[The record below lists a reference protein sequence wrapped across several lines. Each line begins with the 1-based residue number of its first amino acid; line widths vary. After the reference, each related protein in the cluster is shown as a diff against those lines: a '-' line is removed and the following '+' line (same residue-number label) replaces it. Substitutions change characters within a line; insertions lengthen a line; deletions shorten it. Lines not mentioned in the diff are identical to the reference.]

1 MSIRSQLL
9 IGFSVLTLVFLVDF
23 IVNKRLSSTIEKNT
37 TYLNNSEGVIRNSNM
52 LHKNMI
58 EMQSG
63 FRGFLLTGQEVFLEQ
78 FYEGIK
84 TVPLLIAQQQSLIST
99 MYQQQRLDSIV
110 TIHLKWVSYANSLIS
125 TKLDTLPEAN
135 AKYTELFE
143 TKLRMEVGKKL
154 NDKLK
159 TVFRSFDNFEY
170 QLRQERKMALQN
182 SVKNTNT
189 ITLVITIVS
198 ILLALLFGVYFIN
211 MITRRISNMITLA
224 EEISRGDFKIIND
237 SKNDELNR
245 LSIALNKMSLT
256 LKKTFNELTK
266 KNNELDQFAYV
277 VSHDLKTPLR
287 GINNIVS
294 WLEEDHEEQI
304 SPEIKQNLDLI
315 TSRTA
320 RLENMINGLLE
331 YAKVGKI
338 QKGMETVDLLRLVHE
353 IIDLVVPKD
362 YSVQI
367 DGVMPF
373 IETEKLHIEQVFSN
387 LITNA
392 VKYNRNENPKIIIKA
407 RELKDSYEF
416 TVTDNG
422 IGIQKEYFDKIFII
436 FHTLQEKDAFE
447 STGVGLAIVKKIIDD
462 YKGTIRV
469 ESEVGKGSSFIFTWP
484 KYLLQT
490 KNEKN
495 ENDIID

>member
-1 MSIRSQLL
+1 MSIRAQLL
-9 IGFSVLTLVFLVDF
+9 IGFSVLTMVFLIDF
-23 IVNKRLSSTIEKNT
+23 IVNKRLSGTIEKNT

-58 EMQSG
+58 EMQSA
-63 FRGFLLTGQEVFLEQ
+63 FRGFLLTGQEVFLVPY
-78 FYEGIK
+78 YEGIQ
-84 TVPLLIAQQQSLIST
+84 TVPVLIAQQQRLKST
-99 MYQQQRLDSIV
+99 MHQQRRLDSIV
-110 TIHLKWVSYANSLIS
+110 TIHLQWVKYANSLIS

-135 AKYTELFE
+135 AKYIELFE

-154 NDKLK
+154 NDKIK
-159 TVFRSFDNFEY
+159 TIFRSFDNYEY
-170 QLRQERKMALQN
+170 QLRQERKIALQK
-182 SVKNTNT
+182 SIITTNT
-189 ITLVITIVS
+189 ITLTITIIS
-198 ILLALLFGVYFIN
+198 ILLALCFGIYFVN
-211 MITRRISNMITLA
+211 MITRRISNMVALA
-224 EEISRGDFKIIND
+224 EEISTGDFKRISD
-237 SKNDELNR
+237 RKNDELNR
-245 LSIALNKMSLT
+245 LSIALNSMSMT

-294 WLEEDHEEQI
+294 WMEEDHEQEI
-304 SPEIKQNLDLI
+304 SPEIKKNLDLI

-331 YAKVGKI
+331 YAKVGKV
-338 QKGMETVDLLRLVHE
+338 QKGVEIVDVLRLVRE
-353 IIDLVVPKD
+353 LIELVVPKH
-362 YSVQI
+362 YTVQI

-373 IETEKLHIEQVFSN
+373 IATEKLHIEQVFSN

-392 VKYNRNENPKIIIKA
+392 VKYNGNEKPKIIIKA
-407 RELKDSYEF
+407 REIKDYYEF

-422 IGIQKEYFDKIFII
+422 IGIQKEYFDKIFVI

-469 ESEVGKGSSFIFTWP
+469 ESEIGKGSSFIFTWP
-484 KYLLQT
+484 KQVQT
-490 KNEKN
+490 TTKVEK
-495 ENDIID
+495 